1 MDNKLELNAQTLEL
15 ELEWFSAVLNTRLKM
30 HFNQPIDVG
39 SIYEIQPPDLTSF
52 GSVYSELVRH
62 YNFNFEER
70 IILILALV
78 PHIRPDLLDV
88 LFTKNKELER
98 GFAEFGGLKGHNHGG
113 FLPTGETAVFILS
126 GHDLSLRFKML
137 EYFNPTHLFFKHSI
151 LGLDD
156 SRENEPFLSGSLYV
170 TSDYISLLTVG
181 STTKP
186 NYSARFPARLITT
199 ELTWDDLILE
209 DQLREE
215 IGDLQTWINRQ
226 SYIMNDLGLSDKLKP
241 GYRALF
247 YGPPGTGK
255 TLTAC
260 LLGKATGLDV
270 YKIDLSQIVSKW
282 VGETEKNLAKI
293 FDFAENKNWILF
305 FDEADAL
312 FGKRGETKSSQ
323 DRYANQEVAYLLQR
337 TETYNGVVIMA
348 SNLRNNMDDAF
359 SRRLQSVIYFPMPKP
374 KERLKIWQNVFS
386 GNLKTDENVD
396 LSEIAK
402 KYEISGGGIINVL
415 KYCAIKT
422 LQKEKEKVTQ
432 TDIENGI
439 KRELSKEGRTA

>member
-1 MDNKLELNAQTLEL
+1 MDTKLELNAKTLEL
-15 ELEWFSAVLNTRLKM
+15 ELEWFSTVLNTRLKL
-30 HFNQPIDVG
+30 HFNQPIDVD
-39 SIYEIQPPDLTSF
+39 SIYEIQPPDLSSF

-62 YNFNFEER
+62 YNFTFEER

-113 FLPTGETAVFILS
+113 FLPTGETAIFILS
-126 GHDLSLRFKML
+126 GHDLGLRFRML
-137 EYFNPTHLFFKHSI
+137 EFFNPTHFFFKHSI

-181 STTKP
+181 TTTKP

-199 ELTWDDLILE
+199 DLTWDDLILE

-386 GNLKTDENVD
+386 GNLKIDENVD
-396 LSEIAK
+396 LTEIAK

-422 LQKEKEKVTQ
+422 LQKEKDKVSQ
-432 TDIENGI
+432 IDIENGI
-439 KRELSKEGRTA
+439 KRELTKEGRTA